1 MLCRTCRL
9 EALGSER
16 EASATCKIDQDFL
29 GKLDR
34 AGEQLAVC
42 RARERSFPAGLSL
55 APKQRPVSE
64 KAALSCCPKT
74 WRLLCPAGGE
84 PPSPPPP
91 NEAADASCLC
101 QLLSPHD
108 GGMGG
113 GEFRQ
118 LVVNSNS
125 WVLNLILTLG

>member
-1 MLCRTCRL
+1 MLCWTCRL

-84 PPSPPPP
+84 PPSPPLQMRLQMPP
-91 NEAADASCLC
+91 ASASFSL
-101 QLLSPHD
+101 H
-108 GGMGG
+108 MT
-113 GEFRQ
+113 EVWA
-118 LVVNSNS
+118 VVNSDS
-125 WVLNLILTLG
+125 WW